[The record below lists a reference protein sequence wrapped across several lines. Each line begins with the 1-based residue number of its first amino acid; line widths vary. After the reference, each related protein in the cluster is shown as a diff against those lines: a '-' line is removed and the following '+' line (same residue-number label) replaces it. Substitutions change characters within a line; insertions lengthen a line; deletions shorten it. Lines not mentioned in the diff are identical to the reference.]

1 MKVSKN
7 ELMAAL
13 TKACEGLGFQ
23 PGDYYDAADMVVW
36 LETHGFDG
44 FDRLQAVLTY
54 LNTTAPVHADLVQE
68 DDHHSMLDGKGTS
81 ILLCGSEAVDLI
93 SSQVMKGS
101 WAALELTNCYNRS
114 FILQRLVK
122 AARRNLA
129 FIAYWRQSDY
139 CVKVSIAPGAQLP
152 EYQTFTMTGEFDS
165 QSLRIFSGT
174 DMAVIERQFS
184 KELEF
189 GVFLETYTAEE
200 MQQCYLD
207 SVEQGIEIDEALW
220 KTLDELVARILVEST
235 DSSRDGAGGS

>member
-7 ELMAAL
+7 ELTASL
-13 TKACEGLGFQ
+13 KKAFEALGFQ

-44 FDRLQAVLTY
+44 FDRLLSVLNY
-54 LNTTAPVHADLVQE
+54 LKTTSPSHADLIEEKEGNFV
-68 DDHHSMLDGKGTS
+68 LDGNETS
-81 ILLCGSEAVDLI
+81 ILLCGSEAVDLARSYAI
-93 SSQVMKGS
+93 QGSSARV
-101 WAALELTNCYNRS
+101 EVINCYNRT

-122 AARRNLA
+122 AAQRNIA

-139 CVKVSIAPGAQLP
+139 CVKVSIAPGAELP

-174 DMAVIERQFS
+174 DMAVIERQFA

-189 GVFLETYTAEE
+189 GEFLETVSAED
-200 MQQCYLD
+200 MQACYLD

-220 KTLDELVARILVEST
+220 KTLNELVARVLVEST
-235 DSSRDGAGGS
+235 ESSRAGAGD